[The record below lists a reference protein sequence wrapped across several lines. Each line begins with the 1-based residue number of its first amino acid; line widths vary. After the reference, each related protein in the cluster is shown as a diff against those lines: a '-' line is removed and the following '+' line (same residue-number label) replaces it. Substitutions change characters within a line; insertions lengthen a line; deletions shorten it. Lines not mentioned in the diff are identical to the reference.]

1 MEQRQG
7 VGQRTDL
14 IKLEPKYFGPFWKYI
29 EDDNITDVD
38 FNGTDLWLTDTQNR
52 RTVIKDHGITW
63 DFVEAFSQRVANQV
77 SKEFNKNEKL
87 LEAET
92 KTLRISI
99 LHEDVAVSGR
109 SICLRK
115 SLPVVRLTAQNILE
129 NRYMPRPILNLLV
142 NCILVKMNMI
152 FGGEPGVGKDLADS
166 TPVPVPIS
174 EKYPIGWAKH
184 GDLVPGD
191 EVYAPD
197 GSVVAID
204 YVTPGRDL
212 NLYEVEFSDGQVIK
226 ASDTH
231 LWRVTSH
238 QMRRKRKERER
249 KQKTRICDFEAE
261 QTRLRTLAQEF
272 AGSMAVAD
280 AETIAG
286 YAGVTTNTILK
297 QMRAVRLPFVRLE
310 GRGGKKAW
318 PVDEAL
324 LAWADYLAAGYA
336 KQTTHTMDGTLT
348 LSTKELAEQVVVKD
362 GRLNWAVELPEP
374 VDGPDVELPM
384 DPYVLGVWL
393 GDGHS
398 YGGQVTIFDKEIERQ
413 FEQAGFFRASA
424 SPTGQAEDVTF
435 TGLWDALKRTLS
447 FAKGSDSKL
456 EKRIPPMYL
465 RASKTQRLALLQ
477 GLMDAD
483 GSIGA
488 NGCEFCSSKEGLAE
502 DVCELIRSMGIRTRI
517 REGVAAMTLKAETG
531 ESYRQECGIRYRLHF
546 TTTLPVFRL
555 KRKVKQLPTKV
566 NPRTRQNYIVSIRPV
581 ASERGRCIHVVHPA
595 HLYLAGGFVPTHNTE
610 AAKFFTQFVPDD
622 QRVITIEDS
631 PEWHY
636 HEINPN
642 HDCVE
647 MRVKGNFTYADAIK
661 TCLRQ
666 NPKWIMLSE
675 ARSVEAIHLIES
687 WSTGVNGVTTIHT
700 DDIRKIPS
708 RLLNMM
714 GNREDADRLE
724 NDIYNFVNVGVL
736 IRRKALPDGTAYRYV
751 DQMGFFY
758 RDEQKQG
765 QITML
770 VKNGEM
776 VSDWLPPDIAFK
788 FSWADIKNPFECDLI
803 DERLG
808 DVFHYEPMKQEPAE
822 SSSVEI
828 KPVEQPAEKTIA
840 EPQRIGRVIP
850 PVNVHTEVKRKPLPM
865 GRLKFSNHKG
875 VQK

>member
-7 VGQRTDL
+7 FGQRTDL

-92 KTLRISI
+92 NTLRISI

-115 SLPVVRLTAQNILE
+115 SLPVVRLTPQNILE

-152 FGGEPGVGKDLADS
+152 FGGEPGVGK
-166 TPVPVPIS
+166 T
-174 EKYPIGWAKH
+174 
-184 GDLVPGD
+184 
-191 EVYAPD
+191 
-197 GSVVAID
+197 
-204 YVTPGRDL
+204 
-212 NLYEVEFSDGQVIK
+212 
-226 ASDTH
+226 
-231 LWRVTSH
+231 
-238 QMRRKRKERER
+238 
-249 KQKTRICDFEAE
+249 
-261 QTRLRTLAQEF
+261 
-272 AGSMAVAD
+272 
-280 AETIAG
+280 
-286 YAGVTTNTILK
+286 
-297 QMRAVRLPFVRLE
+297 
-310 GRGGKKAW
+310 
-318 PVDEAL
+318 
-324 LAWADYLAAGYA
+324 
-336 KQTTHTMDGTLT
+336 
-348 LSTKELAEQVVVKD
+348 
-362 GRLNWAVELPEP
+362 
-374 VDGPDVELPM
+374 
-384 DPYVLGVWL
+384 
-393 GDGHS
+393 
-398 YGGQVTIFDKEIERQ
+398 
-413 FEQAGFFRASA
+413 
-424 SPTGQAEDVTF
+424 
-435 TGLWDALKRTLS
+435 
-447 FAKGSDSKL
+447 
-456 EKRIPPMYL
+456 
-465 RASKTQRLALLQ
+465 
-477 GLMDAD
+477 
-483 GSIGA
+483 
-488 NGCEFCSSKEGLAE
+488 
-502 DVCELIRSMGIRTRI
+502 
-517 REGVAAMTLKAETG
+517 
-531 ESYRQECGIRYRLHF
+531 ES
-546 TTTLPVFRL
+546 
-555 KRKVKQLPTKV
+555 
-566 NPRTRQNYIVSIRPV
+566 
-581 ASERGRCIHVVHPA
+581 
-595 HLYLAGGFVPTHNTE
+595 
-610 AAKFFTQFVPDD
+610 AKFFTQFVPDD

-647 MRVKGNFTYADAIK
+647 MRVRGNFTYADAIK

-758 RDEQKQG
+758 RDEEKQG

-770 VKNGEM
+770 VKNGEL

-788 FSWADIKNPFECDLI
+788 FSWAGIENPFECDLM

-808 DVFHYEPMKQEPAE
+808 DMFHYEPMEKKSVGQIPVETKPAE
-822 SSSVEI
+822 PLV
-828 KPVEQPAEKTIA
+828 EKTLS
-840 EPQRIGRVIP
+840 EPQEMGQVIL
-850 PVNVHTEVKRKPLPM
+850 PVSVHTEVKRNPLPM
-865 GRLKFSNHKG
+865 GRLKFSKNKG